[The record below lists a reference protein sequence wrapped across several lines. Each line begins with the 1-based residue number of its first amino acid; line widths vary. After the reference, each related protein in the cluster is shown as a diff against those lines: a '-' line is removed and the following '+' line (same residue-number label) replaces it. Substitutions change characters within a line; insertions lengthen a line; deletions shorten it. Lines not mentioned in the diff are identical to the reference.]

1 MCDRASEVIP
11 RCLKHEG
18 GYVNHPGDPGGP
30 TNKGITLAT
39 FRRFIK
45 PSGTI
50 DDLKALTTEQATV
63 VYKRRYW
70 DAVMGDSLPPGV
82 DYAIVDFAINSGP
95 YRAAIYL
102 QRVVGAT
109 PDGRIGP
116 KTLAA
121 VRAKNPES
129 AINELCDARLYFMK
143 RIRGGS
149 LWKTFGRGWQR
160 RVDEVRD
167 DALKDVAR

>member
-1 MCDRASEVIP
+1 MCSRASEIIP

-18 GYVNHPGDPGGP
+18 GYVNHPDDPGGP

-50 DDLKALTTEQATV
+50 ADLKALTTDQAII

-70 DAVMGDSLPPGV
+70 DAVLADNLPFGV
-82 DYAIVDFAINSGP
+82 DYTTVDFAINSGP
-95 YRAAIYL
+95 HRAAVYL
-102 QRVVGAT
+102 QRVVGAAQ
-109 PDGRIGP
+109 DGRIGP

-121 VRAKNPES
+121 VRDMPADDV
-129 AINELCDARLYFMK
+129 INRLCDERLAYMK
-143 RIRGGS
+143 RIRGGR
-149 LWKTFGRGWQR
+149 LWEKFGRGWSR
-160 RVDEVRD
+160 RVAEVRA
-167 DALKDVAR
+167 DALRDVGR